1 MNTQRGDAE
10 DSEEIYDYL
19 CVLCASVV
27 SFRLFTWVCGGV
39 LSIVLLYS
47 A

>member
-1 MNTQRGDAE
+1 MKKLLNIIISAP
-10 DSEEIYDYL
+10 L

-27 SFRLFTWVCGGV
+27 SFFNVIIL
-39 LSIVLLYS
+39 